1 MNPIRIALDKATG
14 SATLLRRATLCAVI
28 AALAGIAL
36 LALAGWFLTAAAM
49 AGAAGTLAVQAFNY
63 LVPSAAIRLLA
74 ILRTV
79 SRYGE
84 RLWSHRAALEAMGGL
99 RASLFARLAAQDSR
113 TALPLSSG
121 DAAARL
127 TGDIDALEDLVVR
140 RPSRTAGLMAAMAG
154 VMLAASGGWLSALLL
169 AVMLAALPLLLRIL
183 ARRLTEGPAQQAADA
198 LGAMRARYVELA
210 SARAEIAAYG
220 LGDRVMAEFA
230 PLTHRLDR
238 ARARLFIGEGVQAA
252 LLAAYSALA
261 VMLVLLGAD
270 APAPLVALALLASA
284 GAVEAMAGL
293 SRTAFRQASVDAGL
307 ARLAALD
314 ALPLDDA
321 PAPSTATPQAIRLD
335 NIELRPGA
343 RVAVTGRSGSGKS
356 LLAEGLAGLR
366 PVTADVALGGHP
378 LAACSGAALRDQFA
392 LSHQDAPMLAGS
404 IADNLRIARPGIDA
418 ADMADALHV
427 ACLDQRI
434 ASLPGGIDY
443 RLGEAGGTLSGGERK
458 RLSLARALLTGRPW
472 LLLDEPTE
480 GLDAATEALLISRL
494 RIWLDRTGTGLI
506 LISHRPAPLTLT
518 DRQVPVSA
526 IAPMPGQGL
535 PGVASAA

>member
-1 MNPIRIALDKATG
+1 VNPIRIALDKATG

-127 TGDIDALEDLVVR
+127 TGDIDAMEDLVVR
-140 RPSRTAGLMAAMAG
+140 RPSRIAGLMAALAG

-169 AVMLAALPLLLRIL
+169 AVMLAALPPLLRVL
-183 ARRLTEGPAQQAADA
+183 AQRLTEGPAQQAADA
-198 LGAMRARYVELA
+198 LGALRARYVELA

-220 LGDRVMAEFA
+220 LGDRVMAELA
-230 PLTHRLDR
+230 PLTSRLDR

-261 VMLVLLGAD
+261 VMLVLLGAN
-270 APAPLVALALLASA
+270 APAPQVALALLASA

-314 ALPLDDA
+314 ALPLNDA
-321 PAPSTATPQAIRLD
+321 PAPSATTAHAIRLGGV
-335 NIELRPGA
+335 ELRPGA

-378 LAACSGAALRDQFA
+378 LAACSGAELRDQFA
-392 LSHQDAPMLAGS
+392 LSPQDAPMLAGS
-404 IADNLRIARPGIDA
+404 IADNLRLARPRIDA

-526 IAPMPGQGL
+526 IAPLPGQGL

>member
-1 MNPIRIALDKATG
+1 MR
-14 SATLLRRATLCAVI
+14 
-28 AALAGIAL
+28 
-36 LALAGWFLTAAAM
+36 
-49 AGAAGTLAVQAFNY
+49 
-63 LVPSAAIRLLA
+63 
-74 ILRTV
+74 
-79 SRYGE
+79 
-84 RLWSHRAALEAMGGL
+84 
-99 RASLFARLAAQDSR
+99 
-113 TALPLSSG
+113 
-121 DAAARL
+121 
-127 TGDIDALEDLVVR
+127 
-140 RPSRTAGLMAAMAG
+140 
-154 VMLAASGGWLSALLL
+154 
-169 AVMLAALPLLLRIL
+169 AALPLLLRIL
-183 ARRLTEGPAQQAADA
+183 ARHLTEGPTQQAADA

-220 LGDRVMAEFA
+220 LGDRVMAELA
-230 PLTHRLDR
+230 PLTSRLDW

-321 PAPSTATPQAIRLD
+321 PAPSAATAQVIRLGD
-335 NIELRPGA
+335 VELRPGA

-366 PVTADVALGGHP
+366 PVTADVALGSHP
-378 LAACSGAALRDQFA
+378 LAACCGAELRAQFA
-392 LSHQDAPMLAGS
+392 LSPQDAPMLAGS

-418 ADMADALHV
+418 ADMVDALHV

-526 IAPMPGQGL
+526 IAPLPGQGL

>member
-1 MNPIRIALDKATG
+1 MNPIRIALDKAAG

-99 RASLFARLAAQDSR
+99 RASLFVRLAAQDSR

-140 RPSRTAGLMAAMAG
+140 RPGRIAGLMAALAG

-169 AVMLAALPLLLRIL
+169 AVMLAALPPLLRSL

-198 LGAMRARYVELA
+198 LGALRARYVELA

-220 LGDRVMAEFA
+220 LGDRVMAELA
-230 PLTHRLDR
+230 PLTSRLDR

-321 PAPSTATPQAIRLD
+321 PAPSAATPQAIRLGD
-335 NIELRPGA
+335 IELRPGA
-343 RVAVTGRSGSGKS
+343 RFAVTGRSGSGKS

-392 LSHQDAPMLAGS
+392 LSPQDAPMLAGS
-404 IADNLRIARPGIDA
+404 IADNLRLARPGIDA
-418 ADMADALHV
+418 ADMVDALHV

-526 IAPMPGQGL
+526 IAPLPGQGL

>member
-1 MNPIRIALDKATG
+1 
-14 SATLLRRATLCAVI
+14 
-28 AALAGIAL
+28 
-36 LALAGWFLTAAAM
+36 
-49 AGAAGTLAVQAFNY
+49 
-63 LVPSAAIRLLA
+63 VPSAAIRLLA

-127 TGDIDALEDLVVR
+127 TGDIDALEDMVVR
-140 RPSRTAGLMAAMAG
+140 RPSRIAGLMAALAG

-169 AVMLAALPLLLRIL
+169 AVMLAALPLLLRSL
-183 ARRLTEGPAQQAADA
+183 ARRLTESPAQQAADA
-198 LGAMRARYVELA
+198 LGALRARYVELA

-220 LGDRVMAEFA
+220 LGDRVMAELA
-230 PLTHRLDR
+230 PLTRRLDR

-321 PAPSTATPQAIRLD
+321 PAPSAATAQVIRLGD
-335 NIELRPGA
+335 VELRPGA

-526 IAPMPGQGL
+526 IAPLPGQGL

>member
-1 MNPIRIALDKATG
+1 VNPIRIALDKATG

-49 AGAAGTLAVQAFNY
+49 AGAAGTVAVQAFNY

-99 RASLFARLAAQDSR
+99 RASLFARIAAQDSR

-140 RPSRTAGLMAAMAG
+140 RPSRIAGLMAALAG

-198 LGAMRARYVELA
+198 LGALRARYVELA

-220 LGDRVMAEFA
+220 LGDRVMAELA
-230 PLTHRLDR
+230 PLTRRLDR

-270 APAPLVALALLASA
+270 APASLVALALLASA

-314 ALPLDDA
+314 ALPLDDM
-321 PAPSTATPQAIRLD
+321 PTPSAATAQAIRLGTV
-335 NIELRPGA
+335 ELRPGA

-366 PVTADVALGGHP
+366 PVTADVTLGGHP
-378 LAACSGAALRDQFA
+378 LVTCSGTELRDQFA
-392 LSHQDAPMLAGS
+392 LSPQDAPMLAGS
-404 IADNLRIARPGIDA
+404 IADNLRLARPGIDA

-526 IAPMPGQGL
+526 IAPLPGQGL